1 MKKTTLITILFAA
14 LAVYGCS
21 DDEEGGAAG
30 SGGTAGSGGSAGSGG
45 TAGSGGSAGSG
56 GLAGDVVYEQ
66 DFNLLDINGT
76 TVGDGWLF
84 FVNVFDDGGVQKFG
98 YNNPPQAAPNGTGFI
113 SGLVDDQG
121 GLEQE
126 PQQLNVFSD
135 YNCCQPDEG
144 HFGTDLVET
153 NVFQEPFDF
162 NNRIPASEVGKTYTF
177 SFQAKAGN
185 IGGGSTA
192 NAFIKTLDPDMGFAV
207 SASDTEDMTNIPDTW
222 GGFEVFLEITAEL
235 EGHLLQFGFQ
245 NNASGFED
253 SAVYYDNVRLVASAP

>member
-1 MKKTTLITILFAA
+1 
-14 LAVYGCS
+14 V
-21 DDEEGGAAG
+21 
-30 SGGTAGSGGSAGSGG
+30 
-45 TAGSGGSAGSG
+45 
-56 GLAGDVVYEQ
+56 VVYEQ
-66 DFNLLDINGT
+66 NFNLLDIDGAT
-76 TVGDGWLF
+76 IGDGWIF
-84 FVNVFDDGGVQKFG
+84 FVNVFAAGSTTPKFG

-121 GLEQE
+121 GPEQE

-177 SFQAKAGN
+177 SFQAKSGN
-185 IGGGSTA
+185 INDPAGSSTA
-192 NAFIKTLDPDMGFAV
+192 NAFIKTLNPDDGFSV
-207 SASDTEDMTNIPDTW
+207 SASDTEDMTNLPDTW
-222 GGFEVFLEITAEL
+222 GGFTVSLEITAEL

-245 NNASGFED
+245 NNASNFEP
-253 SAVYYDNVRLVASAP
+253 SGVYYDNVRLVATAP